1 MAAVIAF
8 VADDG
13 SPVAWVFGP
22 GKFSAV
28 RTIEG
33 TWRSPAPESK
43 AGDFADGY
51 ERLPEA
57 EANALSNEAR
67 MAAIVRPGGPA

>member
-1 MAAVIAF
+1 MAAVVAF

-22 GKFSAV
+22 GGFSAV
-28 RTIEG
+28 RTLDG
-33 TWRSPAPESK
+33 AWKSPAPASK

-67 MAAIVRPGGPA
+67 MAAIGRPGRPA